1 MESTLQKRPRHAQVI
16 VAATAMFAVLYWA
29 RDLLIPIALA
39 IFLAFLLAPLV
50 RRVQGWGLPRI
61 PGVLVVVTLA
71 CTFIGVGGWFVAS
84 RAIGLAGELPK
95 YRENIGIKVRAL
107 RESVGG
113 RLRPVSQVIDAV
125 TGETRSSADRSHVVG
140 PPNNLSDSAGE
151 ESQRAAHVEPIALIR
166 TGLVPL
172 LHPFG
177 VVGLAAVY
185 VVFFLIF
192 REDLRDRVIRVC
204 GDVHIDLTT
213 AALSDA
219 GTRVSR
225 YFGGMVLANGLHGTA
240 VAVGLMLLGIPNA
253 VVFGVL
259 AALLR
264 FVPFLG
270 PIIAAVLP
278 TTLALALTDGWTTP
292 VLVVALFVVVDL
304 LSANMLEPWLYGA
317 RTGAS
322 PTAIILSTVVW
333 TWLWGAIGLI
343 LATPITVCLVV
354 LGKYVAPFQ
363 VFYVLLGD
371 EPVLEPH
378 ARFYQRLLALDK
390 REASQIVRSAA
401 RDLAPEKVMSELVV
415 AALAMMAVG
424 DVYGSQNAGR
434 ELAASEVVNDL
445 LDELHPVPEVR
456 TSTGG
461 AAGQTTLVI
470 PVHGPLDEIGGRIL
484 ARIFES
490 HGGAV
495 RVASPHML
503 IAELLEGIVAET
515 PRTICL
521 VSVNAADI
529 GRAELLCRRLSDA
542 GVESS
547 IIVGVWDATADLE
560 RVKRRLGRFSAV
572 NVFATLAATLQALEA
587 CAPPRRLESSAVGEG
602 STVPAVP
609 AISPG

>member
-1 MESTLQKRPRHAQVI
+1 MESTLQERPRHAQVI
-16 VAATAMFAVLYWA
+16 LAAVAVFAVLYWA

-50 RRVQGWGLPRI
+50 RSVQGWGLPRI

-71 CTFIGVGGWFVAS
+71 CTFLGVGGWFVAS

-95 YRENIGIKVRAL
+95 YRENIEVKARAL

-125 TGETRSSADRSHVVG
+125 TGEPQSVARSHVVG
-140 PPNNLSDSAGE
+140 PPSSNSDLAEE

-225 YFGGMVLANGLHGTA
+225 YFGGMVLANGLHGAA
-240 VAVGLMLLGIPNA
+240 VAIGLMLLGIPNA
-253 VVFGVL
+253 VVFGVV

-270 PIIAAVLP
+270 PIIAAILP
-278 TTLALALTDGWTTP
+278 TTLALALSDGWTTP

-378 ARFYQRLLALDK
+378 ARFYQRLLAVDK

-401 RDLAPEKVMSELVV
+401 RDLAPEKVLSEVV
-415 AALAMMAVG
+415 VPALALMAAG
-424 DVYGSQNAGR
+424 DANGSQNAGR
-434 ELAASEVVNDL
+434 EQAASEVVNEL
-445 LDELHPVPEVR
+445 LEELHPVPEVH
-456 TSTGG
+456 TSTGVTT
-461 AAGQTTLVI
+461 GQSTLVI
-470 PVHGPLDEIGGRIL
+470 PVHGSLDEIGGRIL

-503 IAELLEGIVAET
+503 IAELLEGIAAVP

-521 VSVNAADI
+521 VSVNAADV

-542 GVESS
+542 GIESS
-547 IIVGVWDATADLE
+547 VIVGIWDATADLD
-560 RVKRRLGRFSAV
+560 RVKRRLSRFSGV
-572 NVFATLAATLQALEA
+572 NVFATMAATLQALEA
-587 CAPPRRLESSAVGEG
+587 FAPPRRLEFSTSADG
-602 STVPAVP
+602 TAAPAVP

>member
-1 MESTLQKRPRHAQVI
+1 MESTLHKRTRHAQVI
-16 VAATAMFAVLYWA
+16 VAAVAVFVVLYWA

-50 RRVQGWGLPRI
+50 RRVQRWGLPRI
-61 PGVLVVVTLA
+61 PGVLVVVSLA

-84 RAIGLAGELPK
+84 QAIGLAGELPK
-95 YRENIGIKVRAL
+95 YRENIEIKARTL

-125 TGETRSSADRSHVVG
+125 AGEPRSSAGRSPVVG
-140 PPNNLSDSAGE
+140 PPNRDIDSAGE
-151 ESQRAAHVEPIALIR
+151 ASPRAAHFEPIALVR
-166 TGLVPL
+166 TALVPL

-204 GDVHIDLTT
+204 GDVRIDLTT

-240 VAVGLMLLGIPNA
+240 VAIGLILLGIPNA

-270 PIIAAVLP
+270 PIIAAILP
-278 TTLALALTDGWTTP
+278 TALALALTDGWTTP

-322 PTAIILSTVVW
+322 PTAIILSTVLW

-401 RDLAPEKVMSELVV
+401 GDLSPEKVLSEVV
-415 AALAMMAVG
+415 VPALAMMSVG

-434 ELAASEVVNDL
+434 ELAAREVVNDL
-445 LDELHPVPEVR
+445 LDEHHPVPEIR
-456 TSTGG
+456 TATSG
-461 AAGQTTLVI
+461 AAGQSTLVI

-484 ARIFES
+484 ARIFQS

-503 IAELLEGIVAET
+503 IAELLEGVVAEP

-521 VSVNAADI
+521 VSINAADI

-542 GVESS
+542 GVGSS
-547 IIVGVWDATADLE
+547 IIVGVWDTTADLE

-572 NVFATLAATLQALEA
+572 NVFATMAATLQALEA
-587 CAPPRRLESSAVGEG
+587 CAPPRRLEVGIAGQG
-602 STVPAVP
+602 SPAPAVP